1 MSVISNLRMSKN
13 QLVIRTV
20 GNIFN
25 YVNLDTYAAYNQCK
39 DVSSTEGNSYIGKM
53 AEFDA
58 EVDSRTIH
66 RLVQAVG
73 KQSKENFNESELLY
87 TIEILEAGLQDVVK
101 EVQGLKSDFKGIEE
115 DTGKIKQQLDECASM
130 LVSDTPV

>member
-1 MSVISNLRMSKN
+1 MNLN
-13 QLVIRTV
+13 A
-20 GNIFN
+20 
-25 YVNLDTYAAYNQCK
+25 YAAYSQRK
-39 DVSSTEGNSYIGKM
+39 DVSSTCTAGNSYIVKM